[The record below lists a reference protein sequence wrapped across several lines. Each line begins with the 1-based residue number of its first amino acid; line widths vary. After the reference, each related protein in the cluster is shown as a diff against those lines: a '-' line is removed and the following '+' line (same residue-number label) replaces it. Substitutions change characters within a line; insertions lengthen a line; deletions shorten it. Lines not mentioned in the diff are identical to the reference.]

1 MRGHRRR
8 EGVGTIN
15 AMEGD
20 QMTDQQQEARTLT
33 LGERIV
39 LIARLAVEEH
49 LRQSVTE
56 VPLDDQSYFARTDF
70 REMHLL
76 EDQAVVSPQLSNTS
90 LARAA

>member
-1 MRGHRRR
+1 
-8 EGVGTIN
+8 
-15 AMEGD
+15 MEGD

-70 REMHLL
+70 REMPLL
-76 EDQAVVSPQLSNTS
+76 QNRELENRWLENRELEHHAMVNPEPATTS